1 MHFVRAQVFGS
12 KKLSTSFSIF
22 APQAETDFS
31 CHGRAGGINLGSPQ
45 WRLHKTLRSRGIMG
59 SDLSSD
65 GMGRFL
71 AQWVANP

>member
-31 CHGRAGGINLGSPQ
+31 CHGRAGALIWGARNGDFTKPYEVVALWEAICRP
-45 WRLHKTLRSRGIMG
+45 ME
-59 SDLSSD
+59 
-65 GMGRFL
+65 
-71 AQWVANP
+71 WVGF